1 MIVRDMEDCIIM
13 VNLLQGEMAKVST
26 LWGNSRGVTS
36 VQSGENIERQE
47 SMASTWEED
56 MELVASS

>member
-1 MIVRDMEDCIIM
+1 MMVRDMEDCIIM
-13 VNLLQGEMAKVST
+13 VDLLQGEMAKVST

-56 MELVASS
+56 K